1 MSLLSKIFTA
11 LRLGSFLLLIFL
23 FSSLQSSLFAQ
34 QKTSSATAHPKL
46 VVGIVVDQMRWD
58 FLYRYANRYGN
69 DGFKRL
75 LRDGFSCENTMI
87 PYTPTV
93 TACGHTCVYTGS
105 VPAVHGIIG
114 NTWYNREFK
123 RSMYCAEDSTVKTV
137 GSSSVEGMMSP
148 RNMLTT
154 TIGDELNLATN
165 FKSKVVGIAIKD
177 RGAILPAGHSA
188 TAAYWY
194 DGTVG
199 KFISSSYYMDALPQ
213 WVTTFNDKNLPSQYM
228 SKPWNTLYSVDT
240 YIRSSSDDEPYEG
253 KFTNETKSSF
263 PHTLTGSK
271 EAPFEILASSP
282 FGNSYTLEFAKSAIE
297 NYSLGKGPLT
307 DMLCVSL
314 SSTDYVG
321 HKFGPNSIETED
333 TYLRLDKDL
342 ALFFQYL
349 DKTIGANQYTVF
361 LTADHGVAHVSG
373 FLKEHKIPAGN
384 WDDGAMRKTLDSLL
398 KQQFGID
405 KTIASIDNYQ
415 IYFNHTAI
423 ENAGKNLSDVKTYAV
438 NELMKMPAIANVIN
452 LENLSQKTLS
462 EPLKTMLTN
471 GYNIKRS
478 GDLQYILLPD
488 YMSGSLQSGTT
499 HGIWYP
505 YDAHIPLVWMGWGIH
520 AGKTNTVTY
529 MNDIAPTVA
538 ALLQIQMPS
547 GCTGKPIVDI
557 TNKK

>member
-1 MSLLSKIFTA
+1 MSCLLKHFTA
-11 LRLGSFLLLIFL
+11 LRFRLFFILIF
-23 FSSLQSSLFAQ
+23 SISLGQTALLAQ
-34 QKTSSATAHPKL
+34 QKTAKATNRPKL

-93 TACGHTCVYTGS
+93 TACGHTCIYTGS
-105 VPAVHGIIG
+105 VPAVHGMVG
-114 NTWYNREFK
+114 NSWYSRELK
-123 RSMYCAEDSTVKTV
+123 RSVYCTEDSAVTSV
-137 GSSSVEGMMSP
+137 GSSSTEGVMSP
-148 RNMLTT
+148 RNMLVT

-199 KFISSSYYMDALPQ
+199 KFISSSYYMNALPQ
-213 WVTTFNDKNLPSQYM
+213 WVNAFNDKNLPSQYIA
-228 SKPWNTLYSVDT
+228 KPWTTLYPADT
-240 YIRSSSDDEPYEG
+240 YTQSSADDEVYEG
-253 KFTNETKSSF
+253 RFTNETQSSF

-271 EAPFEILASSP
+271 DAPFEILASSP

-297 NYSLGKGPLT
+297 NYGLGKGAVT

-342 ALFFQYL
+342 AAFFQYL

-361 LTADHGVAHVSG
+361 FTADHGVAHVSG
-373 FLKEHKIPAGN
+373 FLKQHQLPAGN
-384 WDDGAMRKTLDSLL
+384 WNDGAMRKTLDSLL

-405 KTIASIDNYQ
+405 KTVASIDNYQ
-415 IYFNHTAI
+415 IYLNHDAI
-423 ENAGKNLSDVKTYAV
+423 EKAGKNIADIKSFVI
-438 NELMKMPAIANVIN
+438 NELMKMPAITNVID
-452 LENLSQKTLS
+452 LKNLSQETVQ

-471 GYNIKRS
+471 GYNAKRS
-478 GDLQYILLPD
+478 GDLQYILLPA

-505 YDAHIPLVWMGWGIH
+505 YDSHIPLVWMGWGIR
-520 AGKTNTVTY
+520 AGKTNAVTY

-547 GCTGKPIVDI
+547 GCTGKPIVEVTD
-557 TNKK
+557 KK